1 MEGEKRF
8 DNKTSAENQ
17 MIGENYNFID
27 VNQKIFADQRSAK
40 EKTAMAAVL
49 VVSFLAVI
57 LGVTQLAQAVKR
69 PIADLMSLQ
78 DASNI
83 NAQNDAVANLEQQLK
98 DTDGDGLTDYNE
110 LNIYKTSPYLSDS
123 DSDGISDKAE
133 IDAGHD
139 PNCAG
144 RDNCFRTDIT
154 QSTGAT
160 ASTEQPGQLNIQAL
174 LSGQSDPQTIR
185 NLLSQQGFPKET
197 LDKISDEQLLL
208 TYRQALTNQNPVDSV
223 SSSQTAQSSGSIDF
237 NQINVKSLT
246 DLKNLTGAQI
256 RQLMIQEG
264 TPMEVLAQVSDEEL
278 KNIFLS
284 KLNSASN

>member
-144 RDNCFRTDIT
+144 SDNCFRTDIT

>member
-27 VNQKIFADQRSAK
+27 VNQKIFADKRSAK
-40 EKTAMAAVL
+40 EKTARAAVL
-49 VVSFLAVI
+49 VFSFLAVI

-78 DASNI
+78 DAYNI
-83 NAQNDAVANLEQQLK
+83 NAQSDAVANLEQQLK

-144 RDNCFRTDIT
+144 SDNCFRTDIT

-185 NLLSQQGFPKET
+185 NLLSQQG
-197 LDKISDEQLLL
+197 LDIQLAWL
-208 TYRQALTNQNPVDSV
+208 
-223 SSSQTAQSSGSIDF
+223 
-237 NQINVKSLT
+237 
-246 DLKNLTGAQI
+246 
-256 RQLMIQEG
+256 
-264 TPMEVLAQVSDEEL
+264 
-278 KNIFLS
+278 
-284 KLNSASN
+284 